1 MTFQRCPH
9 FWSTWFTWGE
19 GRREGKQTNF
29 NLSHKY
35 TGSLIPASLPHA
47 YFVPELGCPPS
58 PNSTLPRSDLT
69 HPWSQVVKH
78 STGGPRN
85 VKVWEA
91 FRDTEMLPTGC
102 RTTGKLST
110 KPRWAGSAYHVQ
122 RPQVLGSCQS
132 FSCLVVKTVSW
143 TFWAP
148 TKQWVPRPQETM
160 DLGIVLEVRTV
171 YQLQIK
177 WVLNSEEK
185 EPWTSAGNVP
195 MTLTITEN
203 LEWNWPCNSR
213 QSFKPLVRL
222 GRPLSATA

>member
-19 GRREGKQTNF
+19 DRRGGKQTNSS
-29 NLSHKY
+29 LSHKY
-35 TGSLIPASLPHA
+35 AGSLIPASLPRA

-58 PNSTLPRSDLT
+58 PNSTLPCSDLT
-69 HPWSQVVKH
+69 HPLPQVVKH

-85 VKVWEA
+85 VEVWEA
-91 FRDTEMLPTGC
+91 SRDTEMFPTGC
-102 RTTGKLST
+102 KTAGKLST

-132 FSCLVVKTVSW
+132 FSCLVVGDCLLNFLGS
-143 TFWAP
+143 

-160 DLGIVLEVRTV
+160 DLVGIGIVLEGLTV

-177 WVLNSEEK
+177 WVPNSLK
-185 EPWTSAGNVP
+185 RKSLGLQQGMFPWLSQ
-195 MTLTITEN
+195 LQKI
-203 LEWNWPCNSR
+203 WNGIGFAIPDR
-213 QSFKPLVRL
+213 VLRL
-222 GRPLSATA
+222 WWD